1 MRELLHTFKLPVLPG
16 ITPLIP
22 IIVGSVERAAAIDA
36 FLKERGI
43 LLSAIRPPSVPMGT
57 ARLRLTLSAAHTKP
71 QLQQVL
77 SLLKEAWQQI
87 P

>member
-1 MRELLHTFKLPVLPG
+1 
-16 ITPLIP
+16 
-22 IIVGSVERAAAIDA
+22 
-36 FLKERGI
+36 
-43 LLSAIRPPSVPMGT
+43 MGT